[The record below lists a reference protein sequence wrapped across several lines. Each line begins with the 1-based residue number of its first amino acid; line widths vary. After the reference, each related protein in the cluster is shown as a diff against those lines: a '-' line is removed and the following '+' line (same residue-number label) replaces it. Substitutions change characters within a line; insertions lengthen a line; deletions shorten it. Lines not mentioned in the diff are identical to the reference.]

1 MKSALPKNDSE
12 LRKAFETIPTIKQL
26 SDPVLAISQL
36 ISTCELSRESIQN
49 VLNKYQIEKIS
60 DLKLELLDLLIT
72 YANVILDDHIVSE
85 KERFNIE
92 ILKKYFRIK
101 EGDFFTYRY
110 SEVENILH
118 RQFEIIYSD
127 NDVSR
132 EEAIHKVALQE
143 LFDLSYDQFE
153 IFKQKEISKA
163 LDQGADISN
172 LDTTTFPQS
181 KNKPTYDDIKQFNT
195 NKKDNP
201 K

>member
-49 VLNKYQIEKIS
+49 VLNKYQIEKIT

-72 YANVILDDHIVSE
+72 YAIVILDDHIVSE

-153 IFKQKEISKA
+153 IFKQKEISQA
-163 LDQGADISN
+163 LDRGADISN

>member
-1 MKSALPKNDSE
+1 MSALPKNDSE

-49 VLNKYQIEKIS
+49 VLNKYQIEKIT

-153 IFKQKEISKA
+153 IFKQKEISQA

-172 LDTTTFPQS
+172 LDTTMFPQS

>member
-1 MKSALPKNDSE
+1 MSALPKNDSE
-12 LRKAFETIPTIKQL
+12 LCKAFETIPTIKQL

-36 ISTCELSRESIQN
+36 ISTCELSRESIQD
-49 VLNKYQIEKIS
+49 VLNKYQIEKITN
-60 DLKLELLDLLIT
+60 LKLELLDLLIT

-153 IFKQKEISKA
+153 IFKQKEISQA

>member
-1 MKSALPKNDSE
+1 MSALPKNDSE
-12 LRKAFETIPTIKQL
+12 LRKAFETIPSIKQL

-36 ISTCELSRESIQN
+36 ISTCELSHESIQD
-49 VLNKYQIEKIS
+49 VLNKYQIEKIT

-127 NDVSR
+127 NNVSR

-153 IFKQKEISKA
+153 IFKQKEISQA

-195 NKKDNP
+195 NKRDNP